1 MHVALTDLPPRA
13 ASAGAPRAERALADD
28 DRAAQRGALLASLWP
43 APTLQCV
50 AAPLFVELPA
60 PAVFG
65 TAFLVSWSA
74 A

>member
-1 MHVALTDLPPRA
+1 MDLALTDLPPRA
-13 ASAGAPRAERALADD
+13 AFAGAPERA
-28 DRAAQRGALLASLWP
+28 DRAAQQRGALLASLWP

-65 TAFLVSWSA
+65 MVFHVSWPA
-74 A
+74 RTP